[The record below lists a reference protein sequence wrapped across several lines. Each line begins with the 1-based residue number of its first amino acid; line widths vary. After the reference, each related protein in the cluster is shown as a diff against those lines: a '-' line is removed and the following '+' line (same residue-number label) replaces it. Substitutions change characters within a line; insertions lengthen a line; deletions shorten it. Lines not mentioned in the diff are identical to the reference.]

1 MMRSSLISAALATLL
16 VAAPVHAGD
25 PLADLSDTVSTY
37 GIAGSSVAVALVT
50 SPVWLTLGAS
60 LAGAEK
66 LSESGDEKGKG
77 KGQKAQPLP
86 PLTVE
91 TVETKA
97 DGAVEV
103 ALRNP
108 ESPELAV
115 IQWPAR
121 ENNPGK
127 TLKVGDVLDLTPT
140 EAGAGWMVANAKGE
154 TLAFM
159 PTADAA
165 KTQMSEAY

>member
-25 PLADLSDTVSTY
+25 PPEGFSDKMASY
-37 GIAGSSVAVALVT
+37 GMVGSSMAVAIVT
-50 SPVWLTLGAS
+50 SPVWLSLGAS
-60 LAGAEK
+60 MAGSEK
-66 LSESGDEKGKG
+66 LSTSGNKNGNGKVA
-77 KGQKAQPLP
+77 KAQPLP

-121 ENNPGK
+121 ENNPGE

-165 KTQMSEAY
+165 KNQMSEAY

>member
-1 MMRSSLISAALATLL
+1 MRSSLISAALATLL

-25 PLADLSDTVSTY
+25 PPEGFSDKVTSY
-37 GIAGSSVAVALVT
+37 GMMGSSVAVAIVT

-60 LAGAEK
+60 LAGSEK
-66 LSESGDEKGKG
+66 LSESGNGKGKG
-77 KGQKAQPLP
+77 KAAKAQPLP

-108 ESPELAV
+108 ESPDVAV

-165 KTQMSEAY
+165 KNQMSEAY

>member
-1 MMRSSLISAALATLL
+1 MMRSCLISAALATLL
-16 VAAPVHAGD
+16 VAAPVHAGE
-25 PLADLSDTVSTY
+25 PPEGFSDKMASY
-37 GIAGSSVAVALVT
+37 GMVGSSVAVAIVT

-60 LAGAEK
+60 MAGSEK
-66 LSESGDEKGKG
+66 LSTSGNGNGKVA
-77 KGQKAQPLP
+77 KAQPLP

-121 ENNPGK
+121 EDNPGE

-154 TLAFM
+154 KLAFM

-165 KTQMSEAY
+165 KNQMSEAY

>member
-1 MMRSSLISAALATLL
+1 MRSSLISAALATLL
-16 VAAPVHAGD
+16 VAAPAQAGE
-25 PLADLSDTVSTY
+25 PPKGFSDKVTSY
-37 GIAGSSVAVALVT
+37 AMIGSVASVVIVT

-60 LAGAEK
+60 AAIVDGVDG
-66 LSESGDEKGKG
+66 SGKEEGKIA
-77 KGQKAQPLP
+77 KAKPLP

-91 TVETKA
+91 RVETKA

-103 ALRNP
+103 ALKHP
-108 ESPELAV
+108 ESPEVAV

-121 ENNPGK
+121 EDSPGK

-159 PTADAA
+159 PTSDAA
-165 KTQMSEAY
+165 KNQMSEAY

>member
-1 MMRSSLISAALATLL
+1 MRSSLISAALATLL
-16 VAAPVHAGD
+16 VAAPVYAGD
-25 PLADLSDTVSTY
+25 PPTGFSDKVGSY
-37 GIAGSSVAVALVT
+37 GVAGSSVAVAIVT

-60 LAGAEK
+60 IAGSEK
-66 LSESGDEKGKG
+66 LSESGNGKG
-77 KGQKAQPLP
+77 KDKAAKAQPLP

-108 ESPELAV
+108 ESPDLAV

-140 EAGAGWMVANAKGE
+140 EAGAGWMVANAQGE

-159 PTADAA
+159 PTANAA

>member
-16 VAAPVHAGD
+16 VAAPVHAGE
-25 PLADLSDTVSTY
+25 PPTGFSDTVSTY
-37 GIAGSSVAVALVT
+37 GIVGSSVAVAIVT

-60 LAGAEK
+60 LTGAEK
-66 LSESGDEKGKG
+66 LSESGDDKGKN
-77 KGQKAQPLP
+77 KVAKAHPLP

-108 ESPELAV
+108 ESPDIAV

-121 ENNPGK
+121 ENNPGS

-140 EAGAGWMVANAKGE
+140 ETGAGWMVANAKGE

-159 PTADAA
+159 PTSDAA
-165 KTQMSEAY
+165 RNQKSEVY